1 MNSSLSA
8 GYLIDIWWI
17 GAGGVVSESNLR
29 RKSGRASEP
38 LRLAIDIGDY
48 ELCKRLVEEHENI
61 NSGFPSCSGC
71 TPLLYS
77 LHLQRFD
84 MAEYLLSQ
92 GAAVGGTTCQ
102 TYRTRGYTAYH
113 YAAAFG
119 LTRLMEL
126 LLDRAEV
133 RPSRYCR
140 PIHSLHLAVINN
152 HIDCVKLLL
161 EDSVKG
167 KSIGFLVPHE

>member
-1 MNSSLSA
+1 
-8 GYLIDIWWI
+8 
-17 GAGGVVSESNLR
+17 
-29 RKSGRASEP
+29 
-38 LRLAIDIGDY
+38 
-48 ELCKRLVEEHENI
+48 
-61 NSGFPSCSGC
+61 
-71 TPLLYS
+71 
-77 LHLQRFD
+77 

-119 LTRLMEL
+119 IARLMEL

-140 PIHSLHLAVINN
+140 PTHPLHLAVINN
-152 HIDCVKLLL
+152 HIDCVNLLL

-167 KSIGFLVPHE
+167 KSTGFLVPHE